1 MSFRR
6 AQNTH
11 DQWLT
16 YCQAHQ
22 KLLLATALPKELFHR
37 RELLEDFLEHGSFY
51 GANGAHIVLSEVSDE
66 AFIALEEFVNG
77 YFDFQQKYSV
87 LQQEKF
93 RRFRR
98 YA

>member
-11 DQWLT
+11 DQWRN
-16 YCQAHQ
+16 YCQSHEN
-22 KLLLATALPKELFHR
+22 LLLATALPRDLFQR
-37 RELLEDFLEHGSFY
+37 RELLEDFLEHGSFCD
-51 GANGAHIVLSEVSDE
+51 ASGAHTVLSEVSDE
-66 AFIALEEFVNG
+66 AFIALEEFING

-87 LQQEKF
+87 LQQERF